1 MKPEY
6 VKVQKHCINESF
18 LVTMKPITKGDVLKT
33 VRRKA
38 RDNGESLREELWQ
51 LSSPKNKIYVLR

>member
-18 LVTMKPITKGDVLKT
+18 LVTSPYTIAQAVPITKGDVLKT
-33 VRRKA
+33 VLDGKLVIM
-38 RDNGESLREELWQ
+38 E
-51 LSSPKNKIYVLR
+51 KV